1 MKIGFLALGMTAMIA
16 VAAMSSSVAQ
26 PATKPSPPAAGRP
39 SPAPELDQLKY
50 FEGEWTCTGQI
61 HAGPARSPHVTQAT
75 LQVKKDIGG
84 FWYTGRYE
92 EKTTAENPHPFVF
105 VWAWGF
111 DRKAKIFTQDGF
123 DSFGGHG
130 RETSSGWQEGKLAFA
145 SESTSG
151 RDTFTKKSDSEL
163 EHRGETQA
171 QGKSIE
177 TDRETCRRTGS

>member
-1 MKIGFLALGMTAMIA
+1 MKTGFLALGMAAMIA
-16 VAAMSSSVAQ
+16 ATVSSSVAQ
-26 PATKPSPPAAGRP
+26 PTTKPSPPAAARP

-61 HAGPARSPHVTQAT
+61 NAGPARTPHVTQAV

-92 EKTTAENPHPFVF
+92 EKKTAENPHPFVF
-105 VWAWGF
+105 VWVWGF
-111 DRKAKIFTQDGF
+111 DRKAQIFTQDGF

-145 SESTSG
+145 GESTSG

-163 EHRGETQA
+163 EHRGGTQV

-177 TDRETCRRTGS
+177 TDRETCKRTGG